1 MLVLLQYMQ
10 IAETQHSKEEQEA
23 RQCHRLTICF
33 LCLIWQMVI
42 DSQVLL
48 WDKQACLANTIL
60 MKIYLLILQIY
71 IIVGNSIFE
80 LEF

>member
-1 MLVLLQYMQ
+1 
-10 IAETQHSKEEQEA
+10 
-23 RQCHRLTICF
+23 
-33 LCLIWQMVI
+33 MVI
-42 DSQVLL
+42 DNQVLL
-48 WDKQACLANTIL
+48 LDGQAFLAKATL

>member
-1 MLVLLQYMQ
+1 MM
-10 IAETQHSKEEQEA
+10 
-23 RQCHRLTICF
+23 
-33 LCLIWQMVI
+33 I
-42 DSQVLL
+42 DNLVLL
-48 WDKQACLANTIL
+48 WDEQACLAKATL

>member
-1 MLVLLQYMQ
+1 
-10 IAETQHSKEEQEA
+10 
-23 RQCHRLTICF
+23 
-33 LCLIWQMVI
+33 MVI